1 MALDRLMAIAPE
13 EFVRDVFGR
22 RHLHTPA
29 ADPDGFGDLFCEQ
42 ALDDLLARGVRTS
55 SLRLVRDGREEPVT
69 RGCVAEAGDE
79 AGDAPIAG
87 TDTLRA
93 AVAGGSTLIV
103 RSLHR
108 LHPPLE
114 RFAHE
119 IARELGH
126 PVRINAFVTPP
137 HATGVDLH
145 FDVHDVLVLQI
156 AGDKRWRL
164 RTPAVRDPLPCHAW
178 FDASAARREQWLRE
192 GRDLP
197 DVVLRAGDALYLPRG
212 TFHAPST
219 GEHRSVHLTVAVST
233 VTRHD
238 LLSAL
243 VEAAAQDPSL
253 REAVRL
259 DDLGADPAAA
269 RREFG
274 RLADALA
281 AVAAAVDPADA
292 VWSARR
298 KAFDGVPPEPLPVL
312 TDRRPPT
319 AYRLRRG
326 AQIRIAPGD
335 GPDSGITV
343 FVGGRRVALPAA
355 VAPLLEDLRRGR
367 TLPASR
373 LAHVCGPE
381 AATRIGAALV
391 NVGMAVPVVDGAAR

>member
-1 MALDRLMAIAPE
+1 MALDRLMTIAPE
-13 EFVRDVFGR
+13 EFVQKVFGR

-29 ADPDGFGDLFCEQ
+29 ADPNGFGDLFSHL
-42 ALDDLLARGVRTS
+42 ALEDLLARGVRTS
-55 SLRLVRDGREEPVT
+55 SLRLVHDGREEPVT
-69 RGCVAEAGDE
+69 RGCLPE
-79 AGDAPIAG
+79 AGDAPGDAPIAS
-87 TDTLRA
+87 TDTLRTA
-93 AVAGGSTLIV
+93 MASGSTLIV

-119 IARELGH
+119 IAQELGH

-178 FDASAARREQWLRE
+178 FDSSAARREEWLRASQ
-192 GRDLP
+192 DLP
-197 DVVLRAGDALYLPRG
+197 EVVLRAGDALYLPRG

-219 GEHRSVHLTVAVST
+219 GEHGSIHLTAAIST
-233 VTRHD
+233 VTRYD

-243 VEAAAQDPSL
+243 VNAAAEDPSL

-259 DDLGADPAAA
+259 DDLAADPAAA
-269 RREFG
+269 RAEFS

-281 AVAAAVDPADA
+281 TAAEAVNPADV
-292 VWSARR
+292 VWAARR
-298 KAFDGVPPEPLPVL
+298 TAFAGVPPEPVPVL
-312 TDRRPPT
+312 PDQRPPT

-326 AQIRIAPGD
+326 AQIRFGQGD
-335 GPDSGITV
+335 GPDTGVVV
-343 FVGGRRVALPAA
+343 FVGSRRVALPTA
-355 VAPLLEDLRRGR
+355 VAPLLEDLHRGL
-367 TLPASR
+367 TVTTVR
-373 LAHVCGPE
+373 LSQVCGQE
-381 AATRIGAALV
+381 TAARIGQALV
-391 NVGMAVPVVDGAAR
+391 KVGMAVPVHEETPR